1 MDRLS
6 CSNINDPEMRKEC
19 KKQVVLEEYERLSP
33 DLLFEIIRQDG
44 EEELN
49 RSTKAL
55 VYSGIAAGIVI
66 SSSFLF
72 KAVLM
77 EHTSFVSW
85 GNLIAS
91 LGYTVGFII
100 VILGRMQLFTENTIT
115 TVVPLFYER
124 SMKKFI
130 QVVRLW
136 GIVLLSNLIGT
147 CLAAAFL
154 SNSLLVSAD
163 VAVQL
168 HEIAVHVVHMVP
180 MENIIRGIPAGILI
194 AAVVWMM
201 PMSRSFSFFMILF
214 FTYFISLGDFAHI
227 VVGSCEMAYAVF
239 HGDAGLYQ
247 YFFTFLLPTGIGNI
261 IGGTFVFTLL
271 VYAQVSSELSN
282 H

>member
-1 MDRLS
+1 MSHALLVLNIFAEDRNFLQYDYTPVTLFLQLLLNIFAETRKFLS

-44 EEELN
+44 EEELH

-168 HEIAVHVVHMVP
+168 HGELVTQVTAYLQSKYDLAHVVVVSNSDGGSGYGKDVFGSLVIGCKQH
-180 MENIIRGIPAGILI
+180 
-194 AAVVWMM
+194 AVK
-201 PMSRSFSFFMILF
+201 RL
-214 FTYFISLGDFAHI
+214 TI
-227 VVGSCEMAYAVF
+227 V
-239 HGDAGLYQ
+239 L
-247 YFFTFLLPTGIGNI
+247 
-261 IGGTFVFTLL
+261 
-271 VYAQVSSELSN
+271 
-282 H
+282 